1 MLTSKQRA
9 TLRGIASSYET
20 ILQVGKNG
28 IGETLIQ
35 QVSDALRK
43 RELIKLHV
51 LENSELSA
59 REAAEQLAEATE
71 SEVVQVI
78 GSRFVLTQQVEAV
91 YAARIGDAWNI
102 TLDEQSLRERF
113 SLITAE
119 WTMGDN

>member
-28 IGETLIQ
+28 IGDTLIQ

-78 GSRFVLTQQVEAV
+78 GSRTIVSIGFSSENRLLFSSPKMGKLKKFIQV
-91 YAARIGDAWNI
+91 
-102 TLDEQSLRERF
+102 
-113 SLITAE
+113 
-119 WTMGDN
+119 